1 VNQNYNRNSNG
12 VGSTLTALGWLTYL
26 FGFVIGFVSFIF
38 ADPEGG
44 FVIWISAFISGT
56 MFIGFG
62 EVVKLLQ
69 DMVDLQ
75 TAQLKNQRDPNAVTK
90 INFDD
95 LPKL

>member
-1 VNQNYNRNSNG
+1 MNQNYNREANNVG
-12 VGSTLTALGWLTYL
+12 VTLTAIGWLTYIIGL
-26 FGFVIGFVSFIF
+26 LGGIFGFIASPGVGFGV
-38 ADPEGG
+38 
-44 FVIWISAFISGT
+44 WISAFVSGT

-62 EVVKLLQ
+62 EVVNLLQ

>member
-12 VGSTLTALGWLTYL
+12 VGNLLAAIGRLTYI
-26 FGFVIGFVSFIF
+26 FGFLGGFVGFF
-38 ADPEGG
+38 ADPAGG

-75 TAQLKNQRDPNAVTK
+75 TAQLKNQRDPSAVTK